1 MLIPEVLPDE
11 IAPGYLGR
19 LRAING
25 YRSSEEMVRAL
36 RRYFG
41 EQDSGSPVA
50 FLLARALQM
59 PTEAFCR
66 QHTMLPFARAVTGNQ
81 PDMKHGA
88 AGSEGI
94 VRLGGMSTPQPGVC
108 LCGSCVIEDID
119 FWGEAY
125 FRRSHQLPGVPW
137 CEKHQEP
144 LFRVAEKGGFDFSPL
159 ELLGR
164 TDKEQKSFSASILD
178 NPAITRYAAIAAHWL
193 FCDRPIPP
201 HQILPPLHKRAKL
214 LGLRIGIAGRKKS
227 LSDHAMA
234 VFPSN
239 WLAGIFPGLLS
250 KRHCETYHPLEFAL
264 RNASTSGRSAS
275 YALALA
281 MLFDTV
287 DGALNEIKHVIPIP
301 HVKAIS
307 EKSAASQVSDK
318 VRHYSHS
325 KSMVEDAHATSPK
338 RLAS

>member
-19 LRAING
+19 LSAING
-25 YRSSEEMVRAL
+25 YRSSEEIVRAL

-94 VRLGGMSTPQPGVC
+94 VRLGGMSTPQPEVC
-108 LCGSCVIEDID
+108 FCGSCVTEDID

-125 FRRSHQLPGVPW
+125 YRRSHQLPGVPW

-144 LFRVAEKGGFDFSPL
+144 LFRVVEKGGFDFSPL

-178 NPAITRYAAIAAHWL
+178 NPAITRYAAIAEHWL
-193 FCDRPIPP
+193 LCDRPIPP
-201 HQILPPLHKRAKL
+201 HQILPPLQKRAKL
-214 LGLRIGIAGRKKS
+214 LGLRRGEAGKKKS
-227 LSDHAMA
+227 LSDLAMA
-234 VFPSN
+234 VFPSD
-239 WLAGIFPGLLS
+239 WLADVFPGLLS
-250 KRHCETYHPLEFAL
+250 KSHWETYYPIDFVL
-264 RNASTSGRSAS
+264 RNASTGGRSDS

-287 DGALNEIKHVIPIP
+287 DGALNEIKHVVHNP
-301 HVKAIS
+301 HVKGIFKTCVANQDS
-307 EKSAASQVSDK
+307 VKAGHYSYSKWMVGEAHAAS
-318 VRHYSHS
+318 
-325 KSMVEDAHATSPK
+325 PI
-338 RLAS
+338 